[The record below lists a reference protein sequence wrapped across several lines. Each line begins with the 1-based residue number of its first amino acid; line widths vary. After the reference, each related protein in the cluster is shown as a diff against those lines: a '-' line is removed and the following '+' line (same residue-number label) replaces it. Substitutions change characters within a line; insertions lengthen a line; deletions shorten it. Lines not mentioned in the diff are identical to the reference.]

1 MVEHYGL
8 VFLSVDVDDFFALGD
23 RGQRL
28 VDDFERF
35 ERLGGGV
42 ELSQAAIDQHQAG
55 HRLFF
60 FLPGAC
66 SGA

>member
-1 MVEHYGL
+1 MVENDG
-8 VFLSVDVDDFFALGD
+8 VFFLSVDVDDLFALGD

-28 VDDFERF
+28 VDDLERF

-42 ELSQAAIDQHQAG
+42 ELAEAAIDQT
-55 HRLFF
+55 RLGMGFS
-60 FLPGAC
+60 LPVGVC